1 MRIHQPVCSRAS
13 QPPGKRRETSFA
25 DSRVRNRFSW
35 PVGSAASRRLRYREQ
50 SRFADGRLGAHAWR
64 TFRSRLCKMHQRANH
79 HQQGIRAA
87 CRSRGNSCGSGRVDG
102 PPQCCESPPMKVQLP
117 VRQAILDRRT
127 YEAPAEGR
135 SDKVRLDFNENTSG
149 CSPAVLRAL
158 RKITAKQVAMYPEY
172 QAPTKRLALHF
183 GVRPAELLLTNG
195 GDDALRV
202 FFDTFVEPGTHIL
215 ICEPTFP
222 MYRYY
227 AEIAGARVDVIRYSR
242 EMEFPLEEVI
252 AKLRQRPRVLFI
264 ANPNNPTGTLLREK
278 ELLRILRAATRTA
291 VVMDEAYAEF
301 SDFSAVPLVRKY
313 PQLFVARTFSKVAGL
328 AALRLGA
335 VIGCES
341 SLALVRRALPPF
353 PVNLAALVAAEAAT
367 SDGTAMQRYV
377 GEVKRLRAWLAAELL
392 KVGVKTYPS
401 AGNFLLA
408 NFGPSGPA
416 LFRRLER
423 QGILLRDRSKDMGPG
438 FVRITIGTSSEL
450 RRLMRFVRK
459 EWKS

>member
-1 MRIHQPVCSRAS
+1 
-13 QPPGKRRETSFA
+13 
-25 DSRVRNRFSW
+25 
-35 PVGSAASRRLRYREQ
+35 
-50 SRFADGRLGAHAWR
+50 
-64 TFRSRLCKMHQRANH
+64 
-79 HQQGIRAA
+79 
-87 CRSRGNSCGSGRVDG
+87 
-102 PPQCCESPPMKVQLP
+102 MKVQLP
-117 VRQAILDRRT
+117 VRKAILNRRT

-149 CSPAVLRAL
+149 CSAAALRAL
-158 RKITAKQVAMYPEY
+158 RKLTGRQVAMYPEY
-172 QAPTKRLALHF
+172 QVPTKRLARHF
-183 GVRPAELLLTNG
+183 GVRPGELLLTNG

-227 AEIAGARVDVIRYSR
+227 AEIAGARVDVIRYGK

-252 AKLRQRPRVLFI
+252 ARLRKRPRVLFI

-278 ELLRILRAATRTA
+278 EVRRILKAATRTV

-301 SDFSAVPLVRKY
+301 SEFTAIPLIRKY

-367 SDGTAMQRYV
+367 SNRTAMHRYV
-377 GEVKRLRAWLAAELL
+377 GEVKQLRAWLALELRSL
-392 KVGVKTYPS
+392 GVKTYPS

-408 NFGPSGPA
+408 NFGASGPA
-416 LFRRLER
+416 LFRKLER
-423 QGILLRDRSKDMGPG
+423 QGILLRDRSRDIGPG
-438 FVRITIGTSSEL
+438 FARITIGTSSEL
-450 RRLMRFVRK
+450 SRLMHLVRK
-459 EWKS
+459 EWKSPA